1 MFYNGDLVNLFQKS
15 MSVLI
20 SDITEPFAL
29 KGNPVNML
37 NNIKCFDNINFFQT
51 CDEENGSIFIANIA
65 LLNNVMSS
73 NVKMTLADL
82 TKYEEN
88 MLNHIETV
96 RKEVDLINKE
106 FNKDGLDLEFFI
118 DPKSLKEYRI
128 VVKQY
133 VQDYLDLNCVVN
145 NYIKSPLIKSIFGNY
160 ITQNSENIKK
170 NKMKYNTG
178 KKQKSLKL
186 EQTINMKKEELR
198 IGLKINGDNILLKKD
213 IINEYMPVMERYKRE
228 KQYQRSRGYALGIKS
243 LYYSNSNSSNLHEE
257 KAAVKLREFLLKIKM
272 LSAEKELT
280 PVRKKI

>member
-1 MFYNGDLVNLFQKS
+1 MFYDGDLVNLFQKS
-15 MSVLI
+15 MPVLI
-20 SDITEPFAL
+20 SDITKAFDL
-29 KGNPVNML
+29 KGKPVNML

-51 CDEENGSIFIANIA
+51 CDEEGGSIFIANIA

-118 DPKSLKEYRI
+118 DPKSIKEYCI

-145 NYIKSPLIKSIFGNY
+145 NYIKSPLIKNILGDY
-160 ITQNSENIKK
+160 ITQKSENIKK
-170 NKMKYNTG
+170 NKIKYNTG

-198 IGLKINGDNILLKKD
+198 IGLKMNGDNILLKKD

-228 KQYQRSRGYALGIKS
+228 KQYRRGRGSILGVKS
-243 LYYSNSNSSNLHEE
+243 LYYSNSSALHEE

-272 LSAEKELT
+272 LSSEKELT